1 MIHFEV
7 HIAVNLELSIPLM
20 LAAAISG
27 GIFGDHASPISDTTV
42 VASMAS
48 QTDHIEHVKTQ
59 LPYALVAGAAAAV
72 GFLLLGLVI

>member
-1 MIHFEV
+1 
-7 HIAVNLELSIPLM
+7 M

-59 LPYALVAGAAAAV
+59 LPYALVAGSAAAV
-72 GFLLLGLVI
+72 GFLFLGLVI